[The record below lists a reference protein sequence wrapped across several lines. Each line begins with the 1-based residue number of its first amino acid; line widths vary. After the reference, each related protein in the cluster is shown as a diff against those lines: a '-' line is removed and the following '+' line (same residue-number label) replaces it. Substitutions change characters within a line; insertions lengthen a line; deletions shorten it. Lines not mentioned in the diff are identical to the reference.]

1 MMPLKFALCLT
12 CLGLGSVGKLSLLNT
27 LSSNVRQESGFISAN
42 VGDNVTLRCFYEGDV
57 AAMFYWYK
65 QTLGQKPKLISSFY
79 KHDKNGT
86 FSEDFKNN
94 PRFSLDSKNGKN
106 HLTIWNLQ
114 MSDSATY
121 YCISCY
127 AYKFEFAEGT
137 TIHVKGSDLNLQ
149 TSVHQLSSATVQ
161 LGASLTLNC
170 TVHTGTCDE
179 EHSVYWFKSSEKS
192 HLGLIYTHE
201 GRNNRCERKTNTQ
214 TNTCVYNLP
223 IKSLNLSDNGMYYC
237 AVASCGHILFGN
249 GTKLGSEDEVTFPD
263 FLVHVLS
270 GVLAFTTTLSLLM
283 GFLVWK
289 MNKGNQSLTL
299 AVSPN
304 MVRYSA
310 QKTVARG
317 YQDADNLHYAAVHTQ
332 KSNRQR
338 RQMNDTMN
346 HCVYSSVRQQ
356 I

>member
-1 MMPLKFALCLT
+1 MTSLNFALICLVFWKIDRVT
-12 CLGLGSVGKLSLLNT
+12 NIQ

-106 HLTIWNLQ
+106 HLTISNLQ

-192 HLGLIYTHE
+192 HPGLIYTHG
-201 GRNNRCERKTNTQ
+201 GRNNRCERKANTQ

-289 MNKGNQSLTL
+289 MNKESQ
-299 AVSPN
+299 
-304 MVRYSA
+304 
-310 QKTVARG
+310 ARCSDAANAEG
-317 YQDADNLHYAAVHTQ
+317 YQDADNLHYAAVQTQ

>member
-1 MMPLKFALCLT
+1 MQVVTRVTRVEKSVMGTKADLFAAA
-12 CLGLGSVGKLSLLNT
+12 
-27 LSSNVRQESGFISAN
+27 SGFISAN

-57 AAMFYWYK
+57 AVMFYWYK

-79 KHDKNGT
+79 KHDKDGT

-106 HLTIWNLQ
+106 HLTISNLQ

-127 AYKFEFAEGT
+127 AYKFEFAEGA

-192 HLGLIYTHE
+192 HPGLIYTHE
-201 GRNNRCERKTNTQ
+201 GRNNRCERKANTQ

-249 GTKLGSEDEVTFPD
+249 GTKLGSEVFN
-263 FLVHVLS
+263 
-270 GVLAFTTTLSLLM
+270 TLSFTCIHRQKLLY
-283 GFLVWK
+283 FLCFTIES
-289 MNKGNQSLTL
+289 Q
-299 AVSPN
+299 
-304 MVRYSA
+304 
-310 QKTVARG
+310 ARCSDAANAEG
-317 YQDADNLHYAAVHTQ
+317 YQDADNLHYAAVQTQ